1 MISAEVADFISGLI
15 LMTVL
20 GLSIGN
26 YATSIVYRLP
36 RGLKIANDP
45 PYCECER
52 RMYLEVR
59 DNFPFFSWLMSRGK
73 CRWCDIRIP
82 ALYAMVEL
90 GCGVLFVTALWRFGV
105 GDALVI
111 VLALGVFLIT
121 QCALYYEQ
129 KRLYTIMVL
138 VVAGLGAMYR
148 ILQDDTVFDFI
159 RAGFLA
165 MFIAVLLWRVRRALA
180 KDASP
185 MPDYVVLLGVAGACV
200 GMDALGGLLVLSL
213 LLWLVFR
220 VVAKR
225 YPSFAAPAACF
236 ATALS
241 SLALIYNPQLVSP
254 LFQLILP

>member
-1 MISAEVADFISGLI
+1 MSPEVADFISGLI

-52 RMYLEVR
+52 RMYLQVR
-59 DNFPFFSWLMSRGK
+59 DNFPFFSWLLSRGK

-90 GCGVLFVTALWRFGV
+90 GCAMLFVTALWHFGV

-148 ILQDDTVFDFI
+148 ILEDDTVFDFI
-159 RAGFLA
+159 RGGFLA
-165 MFIAVLLWRVRRALA
+165 MFVAVLLWRLNRLVARDT
-180 KDASP
+180 KP
-185 MPDYVVLLGVAGACV
+185 IPDYVVLLGVAGGCV
-200 GMDALGGLLVLSL
+200 GVESLGGLFILSL
-213 LLWLVFR
+213 TLWLLFR
-220 VVAKR
+220 LVSKR
-225 YPSFAAPAACF
+225 FPGFAAPAACF
-236 ATALS
+236 STALS
-241 SLALIYNPQLVSP
+241 TLLLIYQPQLVSA
-254 LFQLILP
+254 LF